1 MSDGIS
7 DTFADRDGWD
17 CPNCNVYV
25 TSHPLKCMCGYDASR
40 LAKII
45 IGEGAVSTDDVK
57 DPDHYAK
64 IFPGVEAYSIIKTIL
79 NTHFQHLTPYEAFQ
93 IGNVFKYKLRCGY
106 KDDGEGGMK
115 DVKKAMRCR
124 EMADE

>member
-25 TSHPLKCMCGYDASR
+25 TSHPHKCMCGYDATR

-64 IFPGVEAYSIIKTIL
+64 SYPGAEVFEIIKTVL
-79 NTHFQHLTPYEAFQ
+79 TTHFSHLDEYDTYQ
-93 IGNVFKYKLRCGY
+93 MGNVLKYRLRAGF
-106 KDDGEGGMK
+106 KDDGEDGAK
-115 DVKKAMRCR
+115 DLRKALRCR
-124 EMADE
+124 EMMSE